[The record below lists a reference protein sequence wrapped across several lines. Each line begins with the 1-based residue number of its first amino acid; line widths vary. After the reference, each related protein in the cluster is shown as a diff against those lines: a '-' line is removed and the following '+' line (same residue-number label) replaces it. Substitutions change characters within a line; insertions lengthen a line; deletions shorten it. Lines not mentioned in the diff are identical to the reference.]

1 VILDCNQFLLSY
13 ASLDN
18 TFIENKKS
26 KKRKSRP
33 YRPNR
38 QNRTKEISYTGG
50 RVTDN
55 SETNPI
61 QKSSVES

>member
-26 KKRKSRP
+26 KKEKVGRIDLID
-33 YRPNR
+33 
-38 QNRTKEISYTGG
+38 RTKEISYTGG